1 MGRERDGEDRAA
13 DRPRAPA
20 SEERERFF
28 GLSSDLLCVAG
39 LDGYFQ
45 ELNPAWETTLGYT
58 LDELRSAPFVSFIHP
73 DDRASSM
80 DAMKRLLAGLQV
92 ASFNNRYLRKDGSY
106 ITIEWKVTAVVE
118 RGVLYAIGRDVSARE
133 EAQALR
139 AAHDR
144 LRHLLGTTR
153 VVLYAARAT
162 GDTGSTYISENVI
175 EQFGYHPADF
185 LADPGFWSRR
195 LHPDDRARV
204 LAQVERMNEEGG
216 FRAEYRWQ
224 RQDGAYR
231 WVLDEGKLLRDAAGQ
246 PSEVIGTWQDIT
258 EAKAVGETV
267 RQQAAALL
275 ELSTPLI
282 PISDDTLVMPLIGVV
297 DSRRAAQVLET
308 LLRGITERGAQVAIL
323 DITGVSVVDTQVAEA
338 LLRAARAAQLLGAEV
353 VLSGIR
359 PDVAQTLVQLGADL
373 GGITTSGTLQAGIQ
387 HAMRRR
393 AAGAR
398 R

>member
-28 GLSSDLLCVAG
+28 GLSSDLLCIAG

-45 ELNPAWETTLGYT
+45 ELNPAWEPLLGHT
-58 LDELRSAPFVSFIHP
+58 LDELRSAPFVSFVHP
-73 DDRASSM
+73 DDRASTI
-80 DAMKRLLAGLQV
+80 DAVKRLDAGLKV
-92 ASFNNRYLRKDGSY
+92 ASFMNRYRRKDGSY
-106 ITIEWKVTAVVE
+106 ITLEWSATAAPE
-118 RGVLYAIGRDVSARE
+118 RGVLYAIGRDVTEREQAR
-133 EAQALR
+133 ALR
-139 AAHDR
+139 SAHDR

-162 GDTGSTYISENVI
+162 GDQGSTYISENVF

-185 LADPGFWSRR
+185 LADTEFWTRR

-204 LAQVERMNEEGG
+204 LAQVGRMHDEGG

-224 RQDGAYR
+224 RRDGAYR
-231 WVLDEGKLLRDAAGQ
+231 WVLDEGKLLRDTAGQ

-258 EAKAVGETV
+258 ENKAVEETL

-308 LLRGITERGAQVAIL
+308 LLRGIAERGAQVAIL
-323 DITGVSVVDTQVAEA
+323 DITGVGVVDTQVAEA

-393 AAGAR
+393 SAGAR